1 MKKTRL
7 IPNLLKSFKDFSYK
21 SLIIIAIDTLFF
33 LFAAFII
40 KRWAEYVQNVI
51 SSVPLP
57 EQLQAMSLE
66 KAQEVMTPDPRLLL
80 IFSFVLIAAILIIT
94 FAITRSAVWMLSEK
108 RHGKRKLEIMQFA
121 RFSLISLC
129 WYLIVLIPSLAIFMM
144 MKQEINLVFLA
155 VIVPVFMHYSLS
167 MHLSLAKSQKF
178 SVIITALK
186 TGTKNIHIFLLCYL
200 LFLTGAYIIQQ
211 LWWLYRYLIPSYTI
225 PRIILTS
232 VVMCWIRYVM
242 LRIVR

>member
-57 EQLQAMSLE
+57 EQLLAMSLE

-94 FAITRSAVWMLSEK
+94 FAITRSAVWMLS
-108 RHGKRKLEIMQFA
+108 GKKKPNIKEFA